1 MRIVF
6 MGTPDFAVPSLKAL
20 IREGYDVAGV
30 FTQPDRP
37 KGRGNKL
44 TPSPV
49 KVAAAEAGIPV
60 FQPERIRKTGTED
73 LRNLK
78 PDLCVTAAFGQILS
92 QEVLDIPPEGN
103 INVHASLLPKHRGA
117 APIAHA
123 IMTGDKK
130 AGVTTMMMDAGIDTG
145 DMLLQE
151 ETAVGESETCGE
163 LTERLSLIGA
173 ELLIQTIRAMEAGT
187 LKRIRQ
193 NEAEMTYDP
202 MLTKEL
208 GRPDWTRS
216 AGEIRGLINGLNP
229 WPCVSVPLDG
239 GRLKLL
245 RAVGA
250 EGSGE
255 PGTVL
260 RADPKGGLVIACGN
274 GAVRIL
280 ELQAPGGKQMKAED
294 YLRGHGIPEGC
305 ILREENP
312 ERRTNE

>member
-20 IREGYDVAGV
+20 IREGYEIAGV

-60 FQPERIRKTGTED
+60 FQPERIRKTGVED
-73 LRNLK
+73 LRSLK

-92 QEVLDIPPEGN
+92 REILDIPPRGN

-117 APIAHA
+117 APVAYA
-123 IMTGDKK
+123 IMAGDAE

-145 DMLLQE
+145 DILLQE
-151 ETAVGESETCGE
+151 RTAIGESETCGE
-163 LTERLSLIGA
+163 LTARLSGIGA
-173 ELLIQTIRAMEAGT
+173 ELLIRTIREMEAGT
-187 LKRIRQ
+187 LKRIQQ
-193 NEAEMTYDP
+193 NEAEMSYDP

-208 GRPDWTRS
+208 GRPDWNRD
-216 AGEIRGLINGLNP
+216 AAEIRGQINGLNP
-229 WPCVSVPLDG
+229 WPCVSVPWED

-245 RAVGA
+245 RAVCA
-250 EGSGE
+250 DGSGE

-260 RADPKGGLVIACGN
+260 RADPKGGLVIACGK
-274 GAVRIL
+274 GVVRIL

-294 YLRGHGIPEGC
+294 YLRGHGIPAGSVM
-305 ILREENP
+305 REEA
-312 ERRTNE
+312 E

>member
-1 MRIVF
+1 

-20 IREGYDVAGV
+20 IREGYEMAGV

-37 KGRGNKL
+37 KGRGNRL

-49 KVAAAEAGIPV
+49 KVAAAEAGIHV

-123 IMTGDKK
+123 IMNGDKK

-151 ETAVGESETCGE
+151 ETALGESETCGE

-173 ELLIQTIRAMEAGT
+173 ELLIRTIRAMEAGT

-260 RADPKGGLVIACGN
+260 RADSKGGLVIACGN

-305 ILREENP
+305 VLREENP